1 MFNLRLVVRRWI
13 QVLCVLLLLPTLAWA
28 NAPSVPSSSAGDYT
42 VTWNTFYFFLE
53 EKTGS
58 GSWTMVTEDS
68 PGTKT
73 FSNKPAGTYSYRAV
87 HFQFYPYF
95 YMYYSNVATTTV
107 LSVPPPNNLTAPSS
121 NTSGSYSVSWSAV
134 SGASQYQLQEKI
146 GSGSWSTVQAS
157 SSLSKAF
164 AGKGNNAYQYRVR
177 TCTSLCG
184 DYTAAVTV
192 NVLHVPGTPGGINAP
207 SVDQDGTFSMSW
219 GASSGVITSYKLQQ
233 QINGSGV
240 WTTIQ
245 NSSSRSKSLSN
256 LPSSNYSYRVQA
268 CNASGCGSFT
278 PVVNVTVG
286 NNGGA
291 PWTPP
296 SPVPKPTMGYGDDSA
311 GAIAGQFRVNEAGA
325 ATYSIPIMVAAGT
338 AGVAPEVSLNY
349 SSQAGSGIAGR
360 GWSIGGGSA
369 ISRCRQTLQ
378 IDKESLPVQWNSED
392 RYCLDGQRLLLL
404 SGSYGGNG
412 AVYRTEIDSF
422 AKITSHA
429 GNTSSPSYF
438 TVERKDGSTSYY
450 GNNSNSRQLGK
461 DNKTLT
467 WGINKFTDSF
477 SNPIIFSYTNNP
489 ANGFAL
495 DKIYYAFGTNASGTT
510 TNSYIDFIYD
520 TTRPAPTTG
529 YMAGHALN
537 NKLRL
542 KRIDSYNADDN
553 NSKQL
558 MRSYHL
564 QYQALPL
571 SPRPQDAL
579 VSRLE
584 SIEECI
590 DTSGIQCTPATT
602 FDWGQQ
608 APLGDNPSTL
618 VRRRNHLAGTQQS
631 VSAYTL
637 LDFNGD
643 GLKDVAWMMAYSAGS
658 GADQKFYYDEAT
670 PTGFVSKPFDNGAMY
685 YYTSDNPGNQNETYD
700 LYPIDYNAD
709 GREDLIRF
717 RNKTNSWELFLS
729 TPQADGS
736 WRLKKMSISLPFSGL
751 EKIVFGDVNSDG
763 LVDAI
768 QYEDYEDVTHNGPVP
783 APQLQVYKLERDTGQ
798 PVTSER
804 AYSFSSAVTHN
815 LNLPHIITGSSVNFD
830 YNTIQDM
837 RIADLNGDGKAEL
850 LGSLTNRHSC
860 YYNPF
865 QQPIPQFICQSATDL
880 VALSIDSNSV
890 DVIKLAED
898 VIDTVYDSDAEDYVV
913 NFTQGDINSDG
924 LLDLVYQ
931 KKNTGNKKMV
941 GLNKGDFTF
950 EHQLLG
956 DGSNINYK
964 TKALSL
970 MDLNSDGYGDLF
982 WHDKGANQRRISY
995 WQPTLNTFNTSLQ
1008 ALSANDDTNYSYQ
1021 NADGDAALELVVL
1034 YTHAPSEKRLDIF
1047 DQDTLPDGHNSIDT
1061 ITNGLGAVTNIEY
1074 SPLSD
1079 TDHYQRIEGI
1089 DSVETIENVCFPMGL
1104 GFGSDICIDMPVATA
1119 NASDFYRNIN
1129 DPFYDLPSGAQT
1141 LNPEMTA
1148 PILEMFGPS
1157 TLVTRVS
1164 SSAPA
1169 AHDTNHSQVDNYAE
1183 SAITYVYH
1191 QAKIQAAGRGYLGFK
1206 KIQSIDEQTG
1216 VITTTQYRQDFP
1228 FIGMPIKTQV
1238 HTAADELLSE
1248 STSEWQLK
1256 SYSLGNYS
1264 STWLDTA
1271 AEGGC
1276 KALGALQP
1284 ILSKSV
1290 ETTYTTTSS
1299 SGAFSVSSTPLQ
1311 TLVTTNS
1318 YDDDQGNVDKH
1329 GNVYENIVEHR
1340 IGSASGSL
1348 AKKQTTTNLYNS
1360 TNGWSGE
1367 EAKRLGRLNQ
1377 TTVRH
1382 QRWVNNAG
1390 DSDILR
1396 KSNFTYFALGSGG
1409 VLQSETIEQ
1418 GNTQFQLKTDYTY
1431 DARGNKT
1438 KAKQTALDAAGL
1450 QSGANVRETTWT
1462 YDTRG
1467 RYTQTTRNAKNHLVE
1482 QVLERNKYGAPERV
1496 KNIDGVI
1503 SETDYTPF
1511 GKPYLSYSPNGAWKN
1526 TVYGNCAVNCPNGAA
1541 FSVATKQAG
1550 GGEATEY
1557 FDVLGRSIQTQSKG
1571 FNGSTVTTQTEYDN
1585 IGRVKRKSQ
1594 PYYSVNERYWA
1605 QSSYDILG
1613 RPVQVLTPH
1622 SLQPIAQTV
1631 NYNGLTTTTSVT
1643 APNSGVSLLH
1653 GTTQTQVQKS
1663 NVLGEMIEV
1672 VDSRSG
1678 KVNYKYDAQG
1688 HLTLT
1693 TTTSHS
1699 NGGGNANGVAGTI
1712 NISLTY
1718 DKIGRKIAMN
1728 DPDKGVWSYDYNG
1741 FGELVSQVDA
1751 NGNITAMTYDKLGRM
1766 VQRQDYRDNDSNP
1779 STTSTTLEAN
1789 TVWLYDT
1796 LGAGRLTKV
1805 DDTVSNYRQTH
1816 TYDSLGRNNSTTT
1829 RTGTAANDSTY
1840 TQSVTFD
1847 QYGRTFQKFDATG
1860 GNHGSQYAYNLYG
1873 YLEKISETAS
1883 VNGSYA
1889 TYFTIEQMTARGQ
1902 VSEVQWGN
1910 GYNSVRHYDFARGV
1924 PQRLETF
1931 AGIHKVQDLEINFDD
1946 FGNLVN
1952 RINRGK
1958 GASVNGSPVA
1968 KNITESFKYD
1978 GLNRLRETRRNNAVT
1993 QTLTYDS
2000 FGNIKNKSD
2009 VGTYTYGQTISGS
2022 TAGPH
2027 AVTNSG
2033 DGVKYRYDRNGN
2045 MVSDGTNS
2053 TANNQRTLIYSGF
2066 DKPTQ
2071 IKKGNHQINFEY
2083 GPNRSRYKRVDKNTS
2098 SNIVEKTTLYMGN
2111 VERITHSNNQ
2121 VEFKRYI
2128 EGQVLVTNGTSG
2140 TKTQYMIKDYLG
2152 STELVLNHSTSGDI
2166 VAEDMSFD
2174 AWGQR
2179 RKGTNWTPMT
2189 TLELMNFDSSTTTK
2203 GFTGH
2208 EMLDEVGLIHMNGR
2222 IYDPRLGRFMQAD
2235 PFIQAS
2241 GNTQSYNRYAYVLNN
2256 PLKYTDPSGYFIPA
2270 LLGLAAF
2277 LITESVVITA
2287 IVVGIT
2293 TFAVALAQGATFG
2306 DALLAGVSAAALT
2319 YFGLEY
2325 FPGFGEFSLGYTLGM
2340 GTLGGITSELQG
2352 GKFGHGFISAGLGA
2366 SVSVIPGLDG
2376 KTFGAAFARAGVS
2389 AIVGGTSTAITGGKF
2404 ANGAASGALVSTIS
2418 SAASGLGKKH
2428 VDPAPEPP
2436 TPSIDTGSAPS
2447 VGTPK
2452 IEPTSGV
2459 VAIDEAQVIPE
2470 APSVYRGRYSPN
2482 AMQEV
2487 TVYARGP
2494 VFDPTAGVST
2504 GLLMTATAAEG
2515 LAAGYRHRNADY
2527 SKNIINAGKKAAG
2540 AYGVGRAS
2548 YGVYKAG
2555 EYAYS
2560 SMSNSQKAAFW
2571 NGVNEI
2577 INPGASITEASGGGP
2592 VLDPIR
2598 YRPEQH

>member
-1 MFNLRLVVRRWI
+1 MLKKFWQTVETIVLVT
-13 QVLCVLLLLPTLAWA
+13 LLALMSVKALAQ
-28 NAPSVPSSSAGDYT
+28 APSVPTTTNGNYT
-42 VTWNTFYFFLE
+42 VSWSPYYLFLE
-53 EKTGS
+53 EKIGS
-58 GSWTMVTEDS
+58 GAWAAPVG
-68 PGTKT
+68 GTQGT
-73 FSNKPAGTYSYRAV
+73 NSMSFSNKSAGLHSYRAV
-87 HFQFYPYF
+87 RFQTYPYF
-95 YMYYSNVATTTV
+95 YFYYSPVATTTV
-107 LSVPPPNNLTAPSS
+107 VVIPPPSNLTAPATD
-121 NTSGSYSVSWSAV
+121 NDGNYTVSWNSV
-134 SGASQYQLQEKI
+134 SGASYYQVQEKI
-146 GSGSWSTVQAS
+146 GGGGWST
-157 SSLSKAF
+157 LPNT
-164 AGKGNNAYQYRVR
+164 NNAFKSFSGKPNNTYQYRVKGCSAVCGNY
-177 TCTSLCG
+177 TTSIS
-184 DYTAAVTV
+184 VTV
-192 NVLHVPGTPGGINAP
+192 LHKPTTPGGINAP
-207 SVDQDGTFSMSW
+207 SVDNDGSFSISW
-219 GASSGVITSYKLQQ
+219 GAASGVVNNYTLQQ
-233 QINGSGV
+233 QINGSGS

-245 NSSSRSKSLSN
+245 NNSARTKSFSN
-256 LPSSNYSYRVQA
+256 LPASDYRFRVKA
-268 CNASGCGSFT
+268 CNGSGCSAYT
-278 PVVNVTVG
+278 PTVLVTVG

-296 SPVPKPTMGYGDDSA
+296 TPVSKPSMSYGDDSA

-349 SSQAGSGIAGR
+349 SSQAGNGIAGR

-378 IDKESLPVQWNSED
+378 IDKKSLPVQWNSED
-392 RYCLDGQRLLLL
+392 RYCLDGQRLLLV
-404 SGSYGGNG
+404 SGTYGDDG

-422 AKITSHA
+422 AKITSH
-429 GNTSSPSYF
+429 GENTLNSAYF
-438 TVERKDGSTSYY
+438 TVERKDGSTSIY
-450 GNNSNSRQLGK
+450 GDNSNSRQLGK
-461 DNKTLT
+461 GGKTLT
-467 WGINKFTDSF
+467 WGIRKFTDSF
-477 SNPIIFSYTNNP
+477 SNPIIFKYSNNP

-495 DKIYYAFGTNASGTT
+495 DKIYYAFGGNTTNTSS
-510 TNSYIDFIYD
+510 NSYIDFIYD
-520 TTRPAPTTG
+520 TNRPDPTTG
-529 YMAGHALN
+529 YMAGHPLK

-553 NSKQL
+553 NSKKL

-564 QYQALPL
+564 QYKALPS
-571 SPRPQDAL
+571 SPRVQDAL
-579 VSRLE
+579 LTRLE

-590 DTSGIQCTPATT
+590 DTSGFQCMPATS
-602 FDWGQQ
+602 FDWGEAQPIGDQ
-608 APLGDNPSTL
+608 AEQFAYSHKL
-618 VRRRNHLAGTQQS
+618 VEQDQS

-643 GLKDVAWMMAYSAGS
+643 GLKDVAWMRAFVG
-658 GADQKFYYDEAT
+658 GGDNIDQKFHYAKNTGTDFSSMYFAASNVNPESSSCGSSSNPSCYRTGDGPDSNGSYD
-670 PTGFVSKPFDNGAMY
+670 FYVV
-685 YYTSDNPGNQNETYD
+685 
-700 LYPIDYNAD
+700 DYNAD
-709 GREDLIRF
+709 GRDDLIRF
-717 RNKTNSWELFLS
+717 REKNKSWQLFLS
-729 TPQADGS
+729 TPQTDGS
-736 WRLKKMSISLPFSGL
+736 WKLKWRTDIVLPFDSL
-751 EKIVFGDVNSDG
+751 EDIVFGDINSDG

-768 QYEDYEDVTHNGPVP
+768 QYDDYEDEANYSIVP
-783 APQLQVYKLERDTGQ
+783 APVMQVYMLERNNNPETSDT
-798 PVTSER
+798 
-804 AYSFSSAVTHN
+804 AYSFLLDASYTVP
-815 LNLPHIITGSSVNFD
+815 LPR
-830 YNTIQDM
+830 NTSGPLADQVFSTVQDL
-837 RIADLNGDGKAEL
+837 RVADLNGDGRAEL
-850 LGSLTNRHSC
+850 LGSTTRRNGCIFLPPPIGNGLTCTS
-860 YYNPF
+860 
-865 QQPIPQFICQSATDL
+865 QESDII
-880 VALSIDSNSV
+880 ALTFNGSSLTVV
-890 DVIKLAED
+890 DLAED
-898 VIDTVYDSDAEDYVV
+898 VIVSVYDSDAETHRD
-913 NFTQGDINSDG
+913 NFTQGDINGDG
-924 LLDLVYQ
+924 LLDIVYQ
-931 KKNTGNKKMV
+931 QKDNSHKMV
-941 GLNKGDFTF
+941 ALNQGDFSF
-950 EHQLLG
+950 NHQLLG
-956 DGSNINYK
+956 NGSNINYK
-964 TKALSL
+964 TNSLALV
-970 MDLNSDGYGDLF
+970 DLNSDGHSDLV
-982 WHDKGANQRRISY
+982 WHDKWTNQRRISY
-995 WQPTLNTFNTSLQ
+995 WQPPQGSATIGAFSSSLQ
-1008 ALSANDDTNYSYQ
+1008 TFAANDDFYYRYQ
-1021 NADGDAALELVVL
+1021 NIDGDAALELVMLKHQPGVDKYASVYEL
-1034 YTHAPSEKRLDIF
+1034 H
-1047 DQDTLPDGHNSIDT
+1047 TLPDGHNSIDT

-1079 TDHYQRIEGI
+1079 TDHYQRIKGLNT
-1089 DSVETIENVCFPMGL
+1089 VETIQNVCFPMGYT
-1104 GFGSDICIDMPVATA
+1104 FGNDICIDMPVASV

-1129 DPFYDLPSGAQT
+1129 EPFYDLPSSAQT

-1148 PILEMFGPS
+1148 PVLEMFGPS

-1169 AHDTNHSQVDNYAE
+1169 AHDTQHSQVDNYAE
-1183 SAITYVYH
+1183 SAISYVYH

-1216 VITTTQYRQDFP
+1216 VITSTQYRQDFP

-1238 HTAADELLSE
+1238 HTADDKLLSE

-1264 STWLDTA
+1264 SSWLATA
-1271 AEGGC
+1271 AANGC

-1284 ILSKSV
+1284 ILTKSV
-1290 ETTYTTTSS
+1290 ETTYSTTSS
-1299 SGAFSVSSTPLQ
+1299 SGTFSVSSTPLQ
-1311 TLVTTNS
+1311 TLVTTNA
-1318 YDDDQGNVDKH
+1318 YNDKH
-1329 GNVYENIVEHR
+1329 GNVYSNVVEHR
-1340 IGSASGSL
+1340 IGSASGTL

-1360 TNGWSGE
+1360 TNGWGSE
-1367 EAKRLGRLNQ
+1367 DAKRLGRLNQ

-1390 DSDILR
+1390 DSDITR

-1418 GNTQFQLKTDYTY
+1418 GNSQFQLKTDYTY

-1462 YDTRG
+1462 YDSRG
-1467 RYTQTTRNAKNHLVE
+1467 RYVQTTRNAKNHLVE
-1482 QVLERNKYGAPERV
+1482 QVLERNQYGAPEWV

-1511 GKPYLSYSPNGAWKN
+1511 GKPYLTYSPNGAWQN

-1541 FSVATKQAG
+1541 FSVTTKQAG

-1585 IGRVKRKSQ
+1585 LGRVKRKSQ
-1594 PYYSVNERYWA
+1594 PYYNVNERYWA

-1631 NYNGLTTTTSVT
+1631 TYNGLTTTTSVT
-1643 APNSGVSLLH
+1643 APNSGISLLH

-1672 VDSRSG
+1672 TDSRNG
-1678 KVNYKYDAQG
+1678 KVKYKYDAQG

-1712 NISLTY
+1712 NISLSY
-1718 DKIGRKIAMN
+1718 DNLGRKVAMN

-1741 FGELVSQVDA
+1741 FGELISQVDA
-1751 NGNITAMTYDKLGRM
+1751 NGNISSMTYDKLGRM

-1779 STTSTTLEAN
+1779 STSATTLEAN

-1805 DDTVSNYRQTH
+1805 DDTVSNYRQTY

-1860 GNHGSQYAYNLYG
+1860 GNHGAQFTYNSQG
-1873 YLEKISETAS
+1873 YLQKISETAS
-1883 VNGSYA
+1883 VNGNYQ
-1889 TYFTIEQMTARGQ
+1889 TYFTVTQMTARNQ
-1902 VSEVQWGN
+1902 VSGVTWGN
-1910 GYNSVRHYDFARGV
+1910 GYTSVRHYDFARGV

-1931 AGIHKVQDLEINFDD
+1931 AGIHKVQDLEVNFDD

-1958 GASVNGSPVA
+1958 GASVNNSPVA

-1978 GLNRLRETRRNNAVT
+1978 GLNRLRETRRNNVVT

-2053 TANNQRTLIYSGF
+2053 SANNQRTLIYSGF
-2066 DKPTQ
+2066 DKPMQ

-2083 GPNRSRYKRVDKNTS
+2083 GPDRSRYKRIDKNTS
-2098 SNIVEKTTLYMGN
+2098 SNVVEKTTLYMGN

-2128 EGQVLVTNGTSG
+2128 EGQILVTNGTSG

-2179 RKGTNWTPMT
+2179 RKGNNWTPMSIT
-2189 TLELMNFDSSTTTK
+2189 ELMNFDSSTTTK

-2241 GNTQSYNRYAYVLNN
+2241 GNTQSYNRYSYLFNK
-2256 PLKYTDPSGYFIPA
+2256 PLTGTDPSGYFAFIGWAIASFIVGKIAQAFDLPI
-2270 LLGLAAF
+2270 LATIAT
-2277 LITESVVITA
+2277 IASCIGMDVVNCA
-2287 IVVGIT
+2287 AGS
-2293 TFAVALAQGATFG
+2293 FGATYGLTDDLGQAFKAGAIAAVSTWAFTQIGGHFEGLSNKNLGVGPPDPSKLVRFG
-2306 DALLAGVSAAALT
+2306 NNMLTKAQVVAQTSAHAIAGGVMNILR
-2319 YFGLEY
+2319 
-2325 FPGFGEFSLGYTLGM
+2325 
-2340 GTLGGITSELQG
+2340 G
-2352 GKFGHGFISAGLGA
+2352 GKFGHGFIAAGITKGTTNLRLAAADVGG
-2366 SVSVIPGLDG
+2366 VIGG
-2376 KTFGAAFARAGVS
+2376 TIAAAT
-2389 AIVGGTSTAITGGKF
+2389 VGGTASKITGGKF
-2404 ANGAASGALVSTIS
+2404 SNGAQTAAFQFLYGEFSAAQQKEVPDWHANRNENQQCPSNCAGLDKNQYWEEGQSPLHGGDKGYFTYRGDSSLTKGNQCVYAAQCTGIS
-2418 SAASGLGKKH
+2418 SIDADIQRIDHRDYAGTY
-2428 VDPAPEPP
+2428 DYIPP
-2436 TPSIDTGSAPS
+2436 T
-2447 VGTPK
+2447 K
-2452 IEPTSGV
+2452 IGNTNIWNP
-2459 VAIDEAQVIPE
+2459 
-2470 APSVYRGRYSPN
+2470 
-2482 AMQEV
+2482 V
-2487 TVYARGP
+2487 TV
-2494 VFDPTAGVST
+2494 T
-2504 GLLMTATAAEG
+2504 GHFFVDVLP
-2515 LAAGYRHRNADY
+2515 
-2527 SKNIINAGKKAAG
+2527 
-2540 AYGVGRAS
+2540 
-2548 YGVYKAG
+2548 YKLWG
-2555 EYAYS
+2555 
-2560 SMSNSQKAAFW
+2560 N
-2571 NGVNEI
+2571 
-2577 INPGASITEASGGGP
+2577 
-2592 VLDPIR
+2592 
-2598 YRPEQH
+2598 